1 MKRQIEN
8 LTGSPRQSKRY
19 LPALM
24 LLSALFLL
32 SCKSQQ
38 PVLTGTTTTRN
49 EKELVRDTSV
59 TVAPQDSASIKALFT
74 CDSLNNALLKELS
87 EKEGQ
92 RIKPS
97 INLTKK
103 EDGSIEVEFQCKEDS
118 LQTEIEIREK
128 IIEEQREIIQTLEV
142 EKELTGWQKFIQAM
156 GYVFLGVIVFGLI
169 FTIIKFAV

>member
-1 MKRQIEN
+1 M
-8 LTGSPRQSKRY
+8 
-19 LPALM
+19 
-24 LLSALFLL
+24 
-32 SCKSQQ
+32 
-38 PVLTGTTTTRN
+38 
-49 EKELVRDTSV
+49 

-74 CDSLNNALLKELS
+74 CDSLNNALLNELS